1 MPIKNLDLNLLPTL
15 KKVDI
20 RAKRRVLSRVLE
32 GSWTA
37 MMKGRGMEFA
47 GFRQYTYGDDASRID
62 WGATLRSKETLIR
75 EFEEF
80 KNVTVFLLLD
90 VSETMLF
97 SSVGKL
103 KAEHGAELLFNLAA
117 AILDNG
123 DSVGFAMFNDDV
135 VAKMQPGIGKEVL
148 YRMANELQKPK
159 NYGGGFSLKPVIRL
173 LENFLHQRALVIL
186 VSDFIGM
193 DEGWE
198 RYVKMI
204 SQKHD
209 LITITLRDPRDQE
222 MPSLPAQVL
231 VEDPLSGEKL
241 FIDAKQY
248 RKIYNDSVQ
257 KEELYLK
264 SVFEKAKAGNVFVST
279 GNDTLA
285 PLLSYFR
292 KRAAII
298 RG

>member
-1 MPIKNLDLNLLPTL
+1 MPIKDLDLDLLPTL

-47 GFRQYTYGDDASRID
+47 GFRQYTFGDDASRID

-80 KNVTVFLLLD
+80 KNVTVFMLLD

-103 KAEHGAELLFNLAA
+103 KAEYGAELLFNFSA

-135 VAKMQPGIGKEVL
+135 VAKIQPGMGKDVL

-159 NYGGGFSLKPVIRL
+159 NYGGGFSLKPAIRL
-173 LENFLHQRALVIL
+173 LENFLHARALVIL
-186 VSDFIGM
+186 ISDFIGM
-193 DEGWE
+193 EKGWE
-198 RYVKMI
+198 RYIKMI
-204 SQKHD
+204 GQKHD
-209 LITITLRDPRDQE
+209 LIAITLRDPRDRE
-222 MPSLPAQVL
+222 MPALPAQVL
-231 VEDPLSGEKL
+231 VEDPLTHEKL
-241 FIDAKQY
+241 YIDAKQY
-248 RKIYNDSVQ
+248 RKLYNESVK
-257 KEELYLK
+257 KEEIYLK
-264 SVFEKAKAGNVFVST
+264 SVFEKAKAGNIFMTTDS
-279 GNDTLA
+279 DTMV

-292 KRAAII
+292 KRSAILK
-298 RG
+298 G